1 VKQTEK
7 LAYSGNGTIQNATLN
22 LSSLPKPL
30 TVRNADLRFTANSV
44 IANNVD
50 FSLGETAA
58 RGELTLHNPAAPR
71 VEFSFAADKINVRD
85 TVGAVYDRSTS
96 PAQPP
101 TPSTNSLIRRV
112 TGSGRLTV
120 NTVVY
125 DDLTLSNVNSTVQLD
140 KGVITMNPIT
150 AGLYGGQQV
159 GSVVLDARS
168 VPAAYN
174 VNLKLQDVDANQL
187 LSTISPIKDGLYGV
201 LSADADT
208 QFTSAGGARGIAQSL
223 DGRVS
228 LNLQDGAI
236 ANMDLLHQMAQVA
249 QFLSSGKTV
258 DPVTKVVQ
266 LSGDFD
272 INDGVAQTNNLKAA
286 TEFGSLAATG
296 RVDLAQQRL
305 NLRVT
310 AVMSREYSER
320 VGGTR
325 IGGFMTTAVAN
336 RDGELVVPL
345 IISGTFQD
353 PQFAPDLQKVAELKL
368 REIVP
373 SADNILRQLLRE
385 KPGQEEEKQEEQRNP
400 VPDILDRIFRGKP

>member
-1 VKQTEK
+1 
-7 LAYSGNGTIQNATLN
+7 
-22 LSSLPKPL
+22 
-30 TVRNADLRFTANSV
+30 
-44 IANNVD
+44 
-50 FSLGETAA
+50 
-58 RGELTLHNPAAPR
+58 
-71 VEFSFAADKINVRD
+71 
-85 TVGAVYDRSTS
+85 
-96 PAQPP
+96 
-101 TPSTNSLIRRV
+101 
-112 TGSGRLTV
+112 
-120 NTVVY
+120 
-125 DDLTLSNVNSTVQLD
+125 
-140 KGVITMNPIT
+140 
-150 AGLYGGQQV
+150 
-159 GSVVLDARS
+159 VVLDARS

-208 QFTSAGGARGIAQSL
+208 QFTSAGGARGIALSL